1 MRATTVGL
9 ALLCAAALPL
19 PAQTYTDPSTGV
31 AFPTT
36 LAVAGGT
43 RALTGTGVRTRT
55 MLKVKVYAFGLYV
68 DGAGARTALSA
79 WAGKPATALQAD
91 NAFYAKL
98 LERAFSMTM
107 RLVMT
112 RGVGGETMA
121 EAFDGALR
129 PRVVAAA
136 GRGMAGGEAALD
148 QFRGFFGA
156 EVAKGTELMFS
167 CTPEGQFAT
176 SIGGQAKPDIN
187 SAALCWAL
195 FDVYLGA
202 EPISV
207 DGKKSVIGL
216 FPQVLSAT
224 N

>member
-1 MRATTVGL
+1 MRVMTVGL
-9 ALLCAAALPL
+9 ALLGAALPL
-19 PAQTYTDPSTGV
+19 SAQSYTDPSTGV
-31 AFPTT
+31 AFPTS
-36 LAVAGGT
+36 LPVAGGS

-55 MLKVKVYAFGLYV
+55 MLKIKVYAFGLYV
-68 DGAGARTALSA
+68 DGAGARTALAA
-79 WAGKPATALQAD
+79 WVGKPAATIQAD
-91 NAFYAKL
+91 NAFYAKV
-98 LERAFSMTM
+98 LERAFPMTM

-148 QFRGFFGA
+148 RFRGYFGA

-167 CTPEGQFAT
+167 CTPDGQFAT
-176 SIGGQAKPDIN
+176 SIGGQAKPEIN

-195 FDVYLGA
+195 FDVYLGSD
-202 EPISV
+202 PISPE
-207 DGKKSVIGL
+207 GKKTVIGM
-216 FPQVLSAT
+216 FPQVLSGT
-224 N
+224 M